1 MIQVN
6 TSYENI
12 KISPAK
18 LVLMTVP
25 DGYNFELVTVDN
37 EKLLTGNRF
46 RSAVACIRAM
56 MSLKKNAHN
65 NRCIRKCISTDNRYF
80 FVVLNVQ
87 GSCIASSDLFRSAA
101 ERDRI
106 LLSAQRELMFADMV
120 EE

>member
-37 EKLLTGNRF
+37 EKLLTGNRL
-46 RSAVACIRAM
+46 RSADA
-56 MSLKKNAHN
+56 
-65 NRCIRKCISTDNRYF
+65 
-80 FVVLNVQ
+80 
-87 GSCIASSDLFRSAA
+87 
-101 ERDRI
+101 
-106 LLSAQRELMFADMV
+106 
-120 EE
+120 